1 MRTCPEQKIQEGKTM
16 PATIVIADD
25 VTGAND
31 IGIMYAKAGLDTY
44 VYSCKEAPGLKEA
57 PGDVLVIDTDSRF
70 DSYEKAYRKVYDALK
85 ALPTEGVKQYIDK
98 QCSVFR
104 GNIGAEFD
112 AMLDALS
119 EEFAVVVLGFPDNGR
134 TTLHSVHYVHGTKLE
149 ESQFRNDPV
158 HPMLQSD
165 LVDILQAQ
173 TKRKVGAIWYEVYDQ
188 GEEALK
194 DALRKARETC
204 QYVIMDVRDNKDLE
218 LLASV
223 LQNERILCGSSALSA
238 PLARLEAG
246 RQGRKKAGGTKRE
259 SGRVFCMAGSLTP
272 QTIGQTEYM
281 KEQGYPV
288 FTLDTRKIF
297 SPKEREAEKQ
307 RLLTEI
313 EKAYQEH
320 DFVMIHSMNRKE
332 EVEKTKEMAS
342 LWGIDNTAV
351 SSLVSATLSEISR
364 QAIEAFQIRRIIVC
378 GGDTSASLCEA
389 LGVTGMKVLEEIE
402 AGLPTC
408 ESVKEPYYR
417 MVLKSGSFGSRE
429 FVEKAKETLLMEET
443 EVG

>member
-1 MRTCPEQKIQEGKTM
+1 M

-44 VYSCKEAPGLKEA
+44 VYSCKEIQSLTETA
-57 PGDVLVIDTDSRF
+57 GDVLVIDTDSRF

-85 ALPTEGVKQYIDK
+85 ALPSEGVKQYIDK

-134 TTLHSVHYVHGTKLE
+134 TTLHSIHYVHGTKLE
-149 ESQFRNDPV
+149 DSQFRNDPV
-158 HPMLQSD
+158 HPMRQSD

-188 GEEALK
+188 GKGALEEALK
-194 DALRKARETC
+194 KAKETC
-204 QYVIMDVRDNKDLE
+204 QYVIMDVRDNQDLE

-246 RQGRKKAGGTKRE
+246 RQGRKKARAAKRA
-259 SGRVFCMAGSLTP
+259 SDRVFCMAGSLTS
-272 QTIGQTEYM
+272 QTAGQTEYI
-281 KEQGYPV
+281 KEHGYPV
-288 FTLDTRKIF
+288 FTLDTEKIF
-297 SPKEREAEKQ
+297 DSKEREAEKE
-307 RLLTEI
+307 RLLAEI
-313 EKAYQEH
+313 GKAYEKN

-332 EVEKTKEMAS
+332 EVERTKERAS
-342 LWGIDNTAV
+342 LLGIGNTEV
-351 SSLVSATLSEISR
+351 SSLVSAALSDIAC
-364 QAIEAFQIRRIIVC
+364 QAIDGFEIRRIVVC
-378 GGDTSASLCEA
+378 GGDTSASLCEK
-389 LGVTGMKVLEEIE
+389 LGVTGMKVLDEIE

-429 FVEKAKETLLMEET
+429 FIEKAKETLLMEEM
-443 EVG
+443 EVE